1 MALSYKIRRRL
12 ALLILVVGLP
22 AYVVAAAV
30 VISLFDR
37 PPIWVEFGVYLTL
50 GIVWVLPF
58 RAIFR
63 GVGRHD
69 PDDTGAGNG

>member
-1 MALSYKIRRRL
+1 MELSYKTRRRL

-22 AYVVAAAV
+22 AYVVVAVV
-30 VISLFDR
+30 VISLFER
-37 PPIWVEFGVYLTL
+37 PPIWVEFSVYLTL

-63 GVGRHD
+63 GVGRQD
-69 PDDTGAGNG
+69 PDDPGSGTG

>member
-1 MALSYKIRRRL
+1 MALSYKTRRRL

-22 AYVVAAAV
+22 AYVVAAVV

-63 GVGRHD
+63 GVGRQD
-69 PDDTGAGNG
+69 PDDPGAGND